1 MKIKINQQRF
11 IAFTWKTKINLKN
24 NIWTI
29 LLFTHCIADLKYQ
42 WMKGSSFLL
51 SVLNKHFFV
60 SSGGNLYFS
69 EVQTS
74 DDATYHCV
82 VTLAALPGDTMATTQ
97 PQTETSMGMPLRVA
111 GESKSSDV

>member
-1 MKIKINQQRF
+1 M
-11 IAFTWKTKINLKN
+11 
-24 NIWTI
+24 
-29 LLFTHCIADLKYQ
+29 ADLKYQ

-69 EVQTS
+69 EVQSS
-74 DDATYHCV
+74 DDAVYHCV

-97 PQTETSMGMPLRVA
+97 PPTETSLGMPLRVA
-111 GESKSSDV
+111 GESKSSDVKWRVLLKLKLCF